1 MRGRRAFGGL
11 LTALAALLARPA
23 LAADTA
29 RWTPSASGFYG
40 NVYTAF
46 QANTPLRRPFDDD
59 KKVFPFY
66 QYLDVRGYDP
76 AHGLSSSTFVRARE
90 VANGDDATLDVY
102 NASLEYRG
110 LGDAGDA
117 LQVRAGRQV
126 LTEGTNFILMDGAQ
140 VRAKPMA
147 GLDLVA
153 YGGYQNADLQPYPEK
168 PERSFGVFGGTLRS
182 TQLLGALM
190 TVGYHGLTPQ
200 NEAPR
205 HFVDFGFHRAVPY
218 TDFADVYSR
227 VELDVG
233 KGVPAF
239 INTGVGLSVAR
250 PLYLNLEYDSYKPD
264 PDQDR
269 FLQDRIFDIFA
280 LDRLQEARIGLTY
293 NATRWLDVSGSY
305 SFATYDRQND
315 DTTHGNI
322 AKLGFNWNFWQQIG
336 LRAFNG
342 VYLIE
347 GGGRDRAVG
356 VNCGLSEEIL
366 RGLEIHGI
374 FAFANFDS
382 ITGKHGNAYSYIF
395 GTQYL
400 VVRNVSLLAEME
412 YNTNPDFQVDVRGNF
427 GLTYTFSWS

>member
-1 MRGRRAFGGL
+1 MSSGRV
-11 LTALAALLARPA
+11 LAAVVAVAAALPA
-23 LAADTA
+23 PPAIAGAPA
-29 RWTPSASGFYG
+29 RWAPAASGFYG

-66 QYLDVRGYDP
+66 QYLDVHGYDP
-76 AHGLSSSTFVRARE
+76 AHGLSSSAFVRARE
-90 VANGDDATLDVY
+90 VANGDDVTLDVY
-102 NASLEYRG
+102 NANLEYRG

-126 LTEGTNFILMDGAQ
+126 LAEGTNFLLMDGAY
-140 VRAKPMA
+140 VRAKPLR
-147 GLDLVA
+147 GLDVVA
-153 YGGYQNADLQPYPEK
+153 YGGYQDADLQPYPEK
-168 PERSFGVFGGTLRS
+168 PERSFGVFGATLRS
-182 TQLLGALM
+182 TQFLGALA

-200 NEAPR
+200 DSAPR
-205 HFVDFGFHRAVPY
+205 HFVDLGFKRAVPY

-233 KGVPAF
+233 EAVPAF
-239 INTGVGLSVAR
+239 ANVGVGLSLAR
-250 PLYLNLEYDSYKPD
+250 PLYLNLEYDSYEPD

-269 FLQDRIFDIFA
+269 FLQDRIFDVFA
-280 LDRLQEARIGLTY
+280 LDRLQEARIGITY
-293 NATRWLDVSGSY
+293 KATRWLDVSSSY
-305 SFATYDRQND
+305 SFATYDKQND
-315 DTTHGNI
+315 HATHGHI
-322 AKLGFNWNFWQQIG
+322 AKLGFNWNFWRRLG

-342 VYLIE
+342 VYLID
-347 GGGRDRAVG
+347 GGGDDRAVG
-356 VNCGLSEEIL
+356 VNCGVSEEIL

-382 ITGKHGNAYSYIF
+382 ITGKHGNAYSYII

-412 YNTNPDFQVDVRGNF
+412 YNTNPDFEVDVRGNF